1 MMKLSQKLLI
11 GMLSVLPLSVFAQIQ
26 NITIDGDHGKLAAM
40 MQTPDIKGSYPM
52 VIIMHGFT
60 SDKDFVLL
68 EQIAS
73 SLEKNGIA
81 SIRFDFNGHGM
92 SEGKFEEMTVANEI
106 TDARKV
112 YEYAKNLP
120 NVSSIS
126 LSGHS
131 QGGVVASMLSGQL
144 GSENIKSVALLA
156 PAAVL
161 RDDALRGQIFD
172 VKYDAINPPK
182 EVDLNDPYH
191 KGYKIGYEYIKTALT
206 MPIFETAA
214 KYDGAVCII
223 HGSHDTIV
231 PYTYSER
238 YNSTYKNSRLVMID
252 KADHAFTA
260 HFAEVVKTATDF
272 FTKEVKK

>member
-1 MMKLSQKLLI
+1 MKLSKKLLI
-11 GMLSVLPLSVFAQIQ
+11 GILSILPLSVFAHTQ
-26 NITIDGDHGKLAAM
+26 NITIEGDHGKLSAI
-40 MQTPDIKGSYPM
+40 MQTPDIKGNYPM

-60 SDKDFVLL
+60 SNKDFVLL
-68 EQIAS
+68 EQISA

-81 SIRFDFNGHGM
+81 SIHFDFNGHGN
-92 SEGKFEEMTVANEI
+92 SEGKFEDMTVANEI

-112 YEYAKNLP
+112 YEYAKKLP
-120 NVSSIS
+120 NVSSVS
-126 LSGHS
+126 LCGHS

-144 GSENIKSVALLA
+144 GSENIKSIVLLA

-172 VKYDAINPPK
+172 VKYDAINPPQ

-191 KGYKIGYEYIKTALT
+191 KGYKIGYEYIKTAQT

-214 KYDGAVCII
+214 EYDGTVCII
-223 HGSHDTIV
+223 HGSYDTIV

-238 YNSTYKNSRLVMID
+238 YNNTYRNSKLVMID
-252 KADHAFTA
+252 KADHAFTD

-272 FTKEVKK
+272 FTKELKK